1 MEAKTREILDRIT
14 MRLYKKPFDEITEE
28 EREDLRARLNK
39 LFTEEDDHE
48 GSL

>member
-1 MEAKTREILDRIT
+1 MESKTREILDQIT
-14 MRLYKKPFDEITEE
+14 RRLYKKPFDEITQE

-39 LFTEEDDHE
+39 LMTEEDSHE